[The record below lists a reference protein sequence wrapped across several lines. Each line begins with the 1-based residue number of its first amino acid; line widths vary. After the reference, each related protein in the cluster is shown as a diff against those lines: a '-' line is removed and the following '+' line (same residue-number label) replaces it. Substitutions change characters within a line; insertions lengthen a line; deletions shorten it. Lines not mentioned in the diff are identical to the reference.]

1 MLGAFFGKIPLHLPI
16 QGKHAASL
24 RWDLSETC
32 LQSQLGTAAGLR
44 LLFPLFRQKAPSPP
58 PRCLPLAGPS
68 VGLGSCGTGCEGFR
82 CALSS
87 ASPPSVPRWAS
98 ARGKLG
104 RWCPPAAQRCAAA
117 RGLLGSPLGWAGGGC
132 PLGPPQP
139 GRLWGVHSPCP
150 GVGSEGTK
158 GWGGPGGAGQGW
170 APWGGL
176 RSELKHRPPPPL
188 QLGPRAGDSVS
199 LSCPSWEGLG
209 PRQLSCLC
217 STPPL
222 PGSLALA
229 HPSPASPILPWPLC
243 GMVLGWVGSS
253 GPALRVPWGPC
264 GQERMDEWLGCA
276 DRHFVG
282 SEEPS

>member
-1 MLGAFFGKIPLHLPI
+1 MLSAVLP
-16 QGKHAASL
+16 
-24 RWDLSETC
+24 
-32 LQSQLGTAAGLR
+32 
-44 LLFPLFRQKAPSPP
+44 
-58 PRCLPLAGPS
+58 
-68 VGLGSCGTGCEGFR
+68 
-82 CALSS
+82 
-87 ASPPSVPRWAS
+87 PPSVPRWAS

-117 RGLLGSPLGWAGGGC
+117 RGLLGSPLGWAGDGC
-132 PLGPPQP
+132 PLGPPSLAGSGVSTAPVLGWAARARRDGVVP
-139 GRLWGVHSPCP
+139 GEPVRGGHP
-150 GVGSEGTK
+150 GVGS
-158 GWGGPGGAGQGW
+158 A
-170 APWGGL
+170 
-176 RSELKHRPPPPL
+176 RSSSIVPSPPL

-229 HPSPASPILPWPLC
+229 RPSPASPILPWPLC

-253 GPALRVPWGPC
+253 APALRVPWGPC